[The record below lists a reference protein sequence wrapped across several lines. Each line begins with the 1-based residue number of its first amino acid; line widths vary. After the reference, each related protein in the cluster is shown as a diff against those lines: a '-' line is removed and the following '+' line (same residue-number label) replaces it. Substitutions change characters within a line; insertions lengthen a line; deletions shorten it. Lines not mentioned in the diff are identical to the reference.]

1 MTLPR
6 SVARAALA
14 CAATASAALL
24 VMAAPASAQ
33 APEPINDITGDGNP
47 PRVVFECT
55 APDALPMQMEMVLR
69 LVAGQ
74 VWTYSDLER
83 GVDCSS
89 LSTGGITCMSDS
101 GRGRGWT
108 LQATLNDLLT
118 DEGVRC
124 TRAF

>member
-1 MTLPR
+1 MTLNRSLVR
-6 SVARAALA
+6 SVATAGTLAALVG
-14 CAATASAALL
+14 L
-24 VMAAPASAQ
+24 AAPAAAQ
-33 APEPINDITGDGNP
+33 APAAIETINGDGNP

-55 APDALPMQMEMVLR
+55 APNALPMQMDMVLR

-74 VWTYSDLER
+74 IWTYSDLER

-108 LQATLNDLLT
+108 LQATLNDLLA